1 MGPVGKVHKSLLKH
15 TKNPDVSLLF
25 SLAYSKMKR
34 DESPAWFLSFLK
46 TQEFDSIKKEKLGCP
61 KRVSV
66 LDSVIEIIPAEAD
79 MKAVLETLW
88 EIKFCMK
95 DKRKRWKTEGKCS
108 DNSLSGVSPQR

>member
-1 MGPVGKVHKSLLKH
+1 MNHRPDFCHFLKH
-15 TKNPDVSLLF
+15 KNLT
-25 SLAYSKMKR
+25 A
-34 DESPAWFLSFLK
+34 E
-46 TQEFDSIKKEKLGCP
+46 KKEKLGCP

-108 DNSLSGVSPQR
+108 DNSLSGVSPRH